1 MNVLVIIN
9 DPPYGTERAY
19 NGMRLAISCAKQ
31 DGVQVRVFLMADAVA
46 CAKAGQRTPKGYYN
60 LEMMIRALLGH
71 HGEVGLCGSCMDA
84 RGIAAEEILEGAHRS
99 SMEELTAWTLA
110 ADRVVTF

>member
-1 MNVLVIIN
+1 
-9 DPPYGTERAY
+9 
-19 NGMRLAISCAKQ
+19 
-31 DGVQVRVFLMADAVA
+31 MADAVA
-46 CAKAGQRTPKGYYN
+46 CAKRGQGTPKGYYN
-60 LEMMIRALLGH
+60 METMLRALLGH

-84 RGIAAEEILEGAHRS
+84 RGLTAAEILEGAHRS

>member
-1 MNVLVIIN
+1 MNVLVIVN

-19 NGMRLAISCAKQ
+19 NALRLAISCAKQ
-31 DGVQVRVFLMADAVA
+31 EGVQVRVFLMADAVA
-46 CAKAGQRTPKGYYN
+46 CARAGQLTPKGYYN
-60 LEMMIRALLGH
+60 LETMIRALLGH

-84 RGIAAEEILEGAHRS
+84 RGLEVGAIVEGARRS

>member
-1 MNVLVIIN
+1 
-9 DPPYGTERAY
+9 
-19 NGMRLAISCAKQ
+19 
-31 DGVQVRVFLMADAVA
+31 
-46 CAKAGQRTPKGYYN
+46 
-60 LEMMIRALLGH
+60 MIRALLGH

-84 RGIAAEEILEGAHRS
+84 RGLEVGAIVEGTHRS

>member
-1 MNVLVIIN
+1 
-9 DPPYGTERAY
+9 
-19 NGMRLAISCAKQ
+19 
-31 DGVQVRVFLMADAVA
+31 
-46 CAKAGQRTPKGYYN
+46 
-60 LEMMIRALLGH
+60 MIRALLGH

-84 RGIAAEEILEGAHRS
+84 RGIAADEIVEGAHRS